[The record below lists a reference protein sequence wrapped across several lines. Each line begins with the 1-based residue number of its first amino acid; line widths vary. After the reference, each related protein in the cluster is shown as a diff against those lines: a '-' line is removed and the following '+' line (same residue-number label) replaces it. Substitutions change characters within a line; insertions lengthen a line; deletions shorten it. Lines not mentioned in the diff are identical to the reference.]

1 MSKVVNIGAAEERLD
16 TASRWVARMDRGL
29 TDAERAE
36 LQDWIA
42 ADPKNAERLMSLT
55 QRWDRME
62 SLSRLAELF
71 PEPRDSR
78 VRQRS
83 GRRWV
88 GAAVMVTLIV
98 AVAAAWVSR
107 QGVEA
112 PITTPEI
119 AELHDTY
126 KTEIGEQTTESL
138 ADGSILAVNTNSLVR
153 VEFSSHARVLRL
165 ERGEIHVEVAED
177 TERPFSV
184 IAGGRIVQAI
194 GTAFSVEITDDQQI
208 ELVVTEGKVVVGV
221 SGLDGPPVG
230 APPRLVQSSTNTV
243 QAGEELVLG
252 APEETVKSVSA
263 EDIEVKLSW
272 REGRLIF
279 RGEPL
284 DAALAEVERYTTVQ
298 FVFLDDDIRTREVVG
313 RFRADDVESLLLAL
327 RLNFDIAYEHVDDG
341 RVLLSSL

>member
-1 MSKVVNIGAAEERLD
+1 MSKVVNIGATEERLD

-29 TDAERAE
+29 TDVEQAE

-55 QRWDRME
+55 RRWDRMA

-71 PEPRDSR
+71 PEPREPR
-78 VRQRS
+78 VRQRF
-83 GRRWV
+83 GKRWV
-88 GAAVMVTLIV
+88 GVAVTATLIV
-98 AVAAAWVSR
+98 TVAAAWLSR
-107 QGVEA
+107 QGIDA
-112 PITTPEI
+112 PVTTPEMV
-119 AELHDTY
+119 ELHDTY
-126 KTEIGEQTTESL
+126 ETEIGEQVTESL

-153 VEFSSHARVLRL
+153 VEFSPHARVLRL
-165 ERGEIHVEVAED
+165 ERGEIHVEVAHD
-177 TERPFSV
+177 ADRPFSV
-184 IAGGRIVQAI
+184 IAGDRIVQAI

-208 ELVVTEGKVVVGV
+208 ELVVTDGKVVVGV
-221 SGLDGPPVG
+221 SSLDDSPAV

-252 APEETVKSVSA
+252 APEETVKPVSA

-284 DAALAEVERYTTVQ
+284 EAALAEVERYTTVE
-298 FVFLDDDIRTREVVG
+298 FVFQDDDIKAREVIG

-327 RLNFDIAYEHVDDG
+327 RLNFDIAYEHIDDG